1 MSKQN
6 SEMVYAIQD
15 SNGRYAPSIGL
26 SAKYMDGTGSEWS
39 YYSQTHAT
47 HGSINRE
54 NTELKI
60 QKLRELNA
68 LAGFDVVDWKIVELS
83 QDEFMELAQ
92 KGLAFGFENG
102 KVELKDVKTGCV
114 TSHKK
119 IVRDIHKEHKVRTLE
134 NVA

>member
-6 SEMVYAIQD
+6 EMVYVIKD
-15 SNGRYAPSIGL
+15 SNGGYAPSIGL

-39 YYSQTHAT
+39 YYSQQYAT
-47 HGSINRE
+47 HGSICKE

-60 QKLRELNA
+60 QKLRELNL
-68 LAGFDVVDWKIVELS
+68 LAGFSVVDFKIVELS
-83 QDEFMELAQ
+83 QDEFMELAH
-92 KGLAFGFENG
+92 KGLALGFENG
-102 KVELKDVKTGCV
+102 KVELKDVKTGCA

-119 IVRDIHKEHKVRTLE
+119 IVRDIHRKHKLRTFE